1 MKKIA
6 KIILV
11 LVLVLI
17 MLVPT
22 ALASG
27 VTGDMSNFKAVK
39 EYEPFTDVDEDA
51 WYYNEVKTAY
61 ELGIINGRGN
71 GIFDPDGSL
80 NIAEAITMAV
90 RTCCI
95 YAGQP
100 LPSVDCDP
108 WYKNMVDYAVEND
121 IIISDEFADYSAK
134 ATRGDMIDIFAF
146 ALPFSEYQRINRVVG
161 IPDTNDSCAYLLYN
175 AGILI
180 GDENAN
186 CNIKADVKRGE
197 AAAIINRL
205 AIPDNRKSVTGIRPE
220 GVLVTGADGSF
231 NMVIPD
237 NGKWVIEQLTEEDN
251 DENYTPLFRVSRENE
266 KDDYFAGVWVCKLNN
281 KPAAGESFYDFC
293 ANVIKRDLEIYYPDD
308 ELTQAGDTTLGIFR
322 GFLSVYANYQGEPKD
337 LDYTIVQTAPD
348 TIYMI
353 VLEYGAVEEDEAFR
367 VLFTFDAEL

>member
-1 MKKIA
+1 MKKTA

-11 LVLVLI
+11 LVLMLI

-121 IIISDEFADYSAK
+121 IIISDEFADYLAK

-205 AIPDNRKSVTGIRPE
+205 AIPDNRKSVTGVRPE

>member
-1 MKKIA
+1 MKKTA

-11 LVLVLI
+11 LVLMLI

-71 GIFDPDGSL
+71 GLFDPDGSL

-95 YAGQP
+95 YAGQT

-266 KDDYFAGVWVCKLNN
+266 KDDYVAGVWVCKLNN

-348 TIYMI
+348 TVYMI